1 MCWEGPWGS
10 GLHAA
15 GTGGF
20 LLSLGTGR
28 GSLGG
33 RQWRPYLQ
41 HCCKGTRM
49 DSSSWEYFPNLPK
62 EEENCP
68 GCRLRAEG
76 TTEQPRGH
84 PGPWNEHLTCAL
96 LGRQGRVARPPLSPA
111 LDAGPGMREVLE
123 GSLAF
128 WQLRGAGAHKRRVL
142 GRQGGE
148 GSRWS
153 AQPSA
158 VFCAGN
164 SWPPHVNCPGAQ
176 CPLLRGI

>member
-20 LLSLGTGR
+20 LLRLGTGR

-164 SWPPHVNCPGAQ
+164 SWPPHVNCPGAR